1 MILRVICF
9 CFDKIDSNDKNDS
22 KYSLFNMIHYSHYP
36 TFLFVAP
43 FVPYNNFV
51 LCVSIY
57 IDYNI
62 KYKKKINKY
71 LF

>member
-43 FVPYNNFV
+43 FVPYNNFI
-51 LCVSIY
+51 LCVSI
-57 IDYNI
+57 D
-62 KYKKKINKY
+62 
-71 LF
+71 